1 MIRYSIIV
9 DGRVQGVGFR
19 YFTQMIAVRY
29 NLTGWCKNLSDGKV
43 QIEVQ
48 GEKDNILKFINT
60 IRKGNNFS
68 RIDDMDLTELS
79 LKESEKKYRI
89 TY

>member
-29 NLTGWCKNLSDGKV
+29 NLTGWCKNLNDGKV

-48 GEKDNILKFINT
+48 GLKENVLNFISV

-68 RIDDMDLTELS
+68 RIDDMNLSELTV
-79 LKESEKKYRI
+79 KEDEKKYRI

>member
-19 YFTQMIAVRY
+19 YFTQMIAIRY

-48 GEKDNILKFINT
+48 GEKDNVLKFINT

-68 RIDDMDLTELS
+68 RVDDIDLTELS
-79 LKESEKKYRI
+79 LEENEKKYRI

>member
-19 YFTQMIAVRY
+19 YFTQMIAMRY
-29 NLTGWCKNLSDGKV
+29 NLTGWCKNLRDGKV
-43 QIEVQ
+43 QMEVQ
-48 GEKDNILKFINT
+48 GPKENVLNFINV

-68 RIDDMDLTELS
+68 RIDDMDLSELTV
-79 LKESEKKYRI
+79 KEDEKKYRI

>member
-1 MIRYSIIV
+1 MVRYSIIV

-19 YFTQMIAVRY
+19 YFTQMMAMKY
-29 NLTGWCKNLSDGKV
+29 NLTGWCKNLYNGKV

-48 GEKDNILKFINT
+48 GLKENLLNFISA
-60 IRKGNNFS
+60 IKKGNNFS
-68 RIDDMDLTELS
+68 RIDNMDLNELS
-79 LKESEKKYRI
+79 VKDDEKKYRI

>member
-1 MIRYSIIV
+1 MVRYSIIV

-19 YFTQMIAVRY
+19 YFTQMIAMRY

-43 QIEVQ
+43 QMEVQ
-48 GEKDNILKFINT
+48 GPKENVINFISA
-60 IRKGNNFS
+60 IRKGNHFS
-68 RIDDMDLTELS
+68 RIDDMDLSELTI
-79 LKESEKKYRI
+79 KENEKKYRI

>member
-19 YFTQMIAVRY
+19 YFTQMIAMRY
-29 NLTGWCKNLSDGKV
+29 NLTGWCKNLRDGKV
-43 QIEVQ
+43 QMEVQ
-48 GEKDNILKFINT
+48 GPKENVLNFINV

-68 RIDDMDLTELS
+68 RIDDMDLSELIV
-79 LKESEKKYRI
+79 KEDEKKYRI

>member
-19 YFTQMIAVRY
+19 YFTQMIAMRY
-29 NLTGWCKNLSDGKV
+29 NLTGWCKNLRDGKV
-43 QIEVQ
+43 QMEVQ
-48 GEKDNILKFINT
+48 GPKKNVLNFIDV

-68 RIDDMDLTELS
+68 RIDDIYLSELIV
-79 LKESEKKYRI
+79 KEDEKEYRI